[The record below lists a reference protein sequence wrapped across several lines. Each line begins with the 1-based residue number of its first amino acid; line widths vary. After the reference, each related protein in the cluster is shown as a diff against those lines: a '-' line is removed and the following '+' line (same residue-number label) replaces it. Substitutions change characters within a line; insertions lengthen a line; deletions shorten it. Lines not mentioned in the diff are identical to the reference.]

1 MKYTSVALLTFA
13 ASAVEKAQGFGSVSF
28 SRTSSRSSSLFYR
41 TDGQNEV
48 PNADSIALNNFNLPQ
63 FPVNSVDAPKKSVEK
78 KEETVASDEGE
89 EWLVAGKYVD
99 LTTRSES
106 KAARSVAPS
115 FGSSN
120 TAPLVTGAT
129 MPIPREPVVP
139 NPIANRAAAS
149 NRPVE
154 KRPVA
159 KRAPVRARR
168 TAVTVDDVVEKFDL
182 KNAIINN
189 KKPQQSPTQKYQESL
204 KMATN
209 SESKIKAMLESKEKE
224 LEDMQAYVKRS
235 NTVKQNMKSQ
245 LDAREKELLELK
257 ASMET
262 MTKELEQLQIES
274 KNEIAARDAATED
287 LKSQLSEKSAM
298 QQKRLKDQL
307 WEAELKLES
316 AKLEIESIQQLSEQK
331 EASTREEYEEKLVQ
345 LHKKHANEV
354 NGLYER
360 IKAEEAFYN
369 IAKADFQ
376 QAINLVNSDF
386 MDVDSLMKSVEAGEI
401 NKDRVAFLEQLA
413 SMQSSKQLDDLS
425 NKHKEEI
432 ASLEEKLKSEQELF
446 AKSKAE
452 LEAKIDALTNE
463 FTKEKADLLAQKE
476 TELAALAEKST
487 NEMNTLRIE
496 LEGKLSALNLDLEG
510 KTSEIESLTKELE
523 ETKSMSKLEIKN
535 LRARHH
541 VDVEAQKNLL
551 EKTKATAEEEKAK
564 IQSELDNVNVELGY
578 KITCLNNDVQ
588 EKVDKINSL
597 VKELEETKDK
607 AKKEISRMS
616 ARHHVDIEAEKA
628 LREMIQSNAQAEQA
642 RLNEILAYKNKE
654 IGDFHQERGSLRSV
668 AKVAMNLTKKK
679 MFSRE
684 KKVKVAEASPLAALD
699 NTLFDLSNMMFVN
712 GLKELGTKTPGSFEK
727 NEEMLAVFFG
737 N

>member
-28 SRTSSRSSSLFYR
+28 SRTNSRSSSLFYR
-41 TDGQNEV
+41 TDGQNEK

-99 LTTRSES
+99 LTTNNVS

-139 NPIANRAAAS
+139 KPVANRAAAS

-154 KRPVA
+154 KR
-159 KRAPVRARR
+159 PVRARR

-182 KNAIINN
+182 KNAIINS

-204 KMATN
+204 KMANN

-235 NTVKQNMKSQ
+235 NTVKSNMKSQ
-245 LDAREKELLELK
+245 LDEREKELLELK
-257 ASMET
+257 SSMEN

-274 KNEIAARDAATED
+274 KNEIAATEN
-287 LKSQLSEKSAM
+287 LKSQLSEKFAM
-298 QQKRLKDQL
+298 QQKKLKDQL

-316 AKLEIESIQQLSEQK
+316 AKLEIESIQQLSDQK

-360 IKAEEAFYN
+360 IKAEETFYN
-369 IAKADFQ
+369 TAKSDFQ
-376 QAINLVNSDF
+376 QAMTLVNSDF

-413 SMQSSKQLDDLS
+413 SMQSTKQVDDLT

-432 ASLEEKLKSEQELF
+432 ATLEEKLKSEQDLF

-452 LEAKIDALTNE
+452 LEAKIDALTTE
-463 FTKEKADLLAQKE
+463 FTKEKADLLAEKE
-476 TELAALAEKST
+476 SELAALAEKST
-487 NEMNTLRIE
+487 NEMNALRIE

-551 EKTKATAEEEKAK
+551 EKTKATAEEERAK
-564 IQSELDNVNVELGY
+564 IQSELDNLKVELGY

-588 EKVDKINSL
+588 DKVDKINNL

-654 IGDFHQERGSLRSV
+654 IGDFHQERSSLRSV

-684 KKVKVAEASPLAALD
+684 KKVKVGAASPLAALD
-699 NTLFDLSNMMFVN
+699 NTLFDLSNLMFVN
-712 GLKELGTKTPGSFEK
+712 GLKEIGTKTPGSFEK
-727 NEEMLAVFFG
+727 NEEMLEVFFG

>member
-1 MKYTSVALLTFA
+1 MKFESVALLTFA

-28 SRTSSRSSSLFYR
+28 SRTNSRSSSLFYR
-41 TDGQNEV
+41 TDGQNEK
-48 PNADSIALNNFNLPQ
+48 PSAESIALNNFNLPQ

-99 LTTRSES
+99 LTTNNAS

-115 FGSSN
+115 FAQN
-120 TAPLVTGAT
+120 AAPLVTPAV
-129 MPIPREPVVP
+129 MPVPREPVV
-139 NPIANRAAAS
+139 NRAAAP
-149 NRPVE
+149 N
-154 KRPVA
+154 RPVA

-182 KNAIINN
+182 KNAIM
-189 KKPQQSPTQKYQESL
+189 KPQQSPTQKYQESL
-204 KMATN
+204 KMANN

-235 NTVKQNMKSQ
+235 NTVKSNMKSQ
-245 LDAREKELLELK
+245 LDEREKELLELK
-257 ASMET
+257 SSMEN

-274 KNEIAARDAATED
+274 KNEIAATEN
-287 LKSQLSEKSAM
+287 LKSELSEKFAM
-298 QQKRLKDQL
+298 QQKKLKDQL

-316 AKLEIESIQQLSEQK
+316 AKLEIESIQQLSDQK

-360 IKAEEAFYN
+360 IKAEETFYN
-369 IAKADFQ
+369 NAKADFQ
-376 QAINLVNSDF
+376 QAMTLVNSDF

-413 SMQSSKQLDDLS
+413 SMQSSKQVDDLT

-432 ASLEEKLKSEQELF
+432 ANLEEKLKSEQDLF

-452 LEAKIDALTNE
+452 LEAKIESLTNE

-476 TELAALAEKST
+476 SELAALAEKST
-487 NEMNTLRIE
+487 NEMNALRIE

-541 VDVEAQKNLL
+541 VDIEAQKNLL

-564 IQSELDNVNVELGY
+564 IQSELDNVKVELGY

-588 EKVDKINSL
+588 EKVDKINNL

-616 ARHHVDIEAEKA
+616 ARHHVDIEAETA

-654 IGDFHQERGSLRSV
+654 IGDFHQERSSLRSV
-668 AKVAMNLTKKK
+668 AKVAINLTKKK

-684 KKVKVAEASPLAALD
+684 KKVKVAAASPLAALD
-699 NTLFDLSNMMFVN
+699 NTLFDLSNLMFVN
-712 GLKELGTKTPGSFEK
+712 GLKEIGTKTPGSFEK
-727 NEEMLAVFFG
+727 NEEMLEVFFA

>member
-28 SRTSSRSSSLFYR
+28 SRTNSRSSSLFYR
-41 TDGQNEV
+41 TDGQNEK
-48 PNADSIALNNFNLPQ
+48 PSAESIALNNFNLPQ

-78 KEETVASDEGE
+78 KGETVASDEGE

-99 LTTRSES
+99 LTTRNES

-120 TAPLVTGAT
+120 TAPLVASAT
-129 MPIPREPVVP
+129 MPVPREPFVP
-139 NPIANRAAAS
+139 NPVANRAAAS

-182 KNAIINN
+182 KNAVINR

-204 KMATN
+204 KMANN
-209 SESKIKAMLESKEKE
+209 SESKIKGMLESKEKE

-235 NTVKQNMKSQ
+235 NTVKSNMKSQ
-245 LDAREKELLELK
+245 LDEREKELLELK
-257 ASMET
+257 SSMEN

-274 KNEIAARDAATED
+274 KNEIAATEN

-298 QQKRLKDQL
+298 QQKKLKDQL

-316 AKLEIESIQQLSEQK
+316 AKLEIESIQQLSDQK

-360 IKAEEAFYN
+360 IKAEETFYN
-369 IAKADFQ
+369 NAKIDFQ
-376 QAINLVNSDF
+376 QAMTLVNSDF

-413 SMQSSKQLDDLS
+413 SMQSSKQVDDLT

-432 ASLEEKLKSEQELF
+432 VTLEEKLKSEQDLF

-452 LEAKIDALTNE
+452 LEAKIDTLTNE
-463 FTKEKADLLAQKE
+463 FTKEKADLLAEKE

-510 KTSEIESLTKELE
+510 KTSEIESLTKELD

-541 VDVEAQKNLL
+541 VDIEAQKNIL
-551 EKTKATAEEEKAK
+551 EMTKATAEEEKAK
-564 IQSELDNVNVELGY
+564 IQSELDNVKVELGY

-616 ARHHVDIEAEKA
+616 ARHHVDIEAETA

-654 IGDFHQERGSLRSV
+654 IGDFHQERSSLRSV
-668 AKVAMNLTKKK
+668 TKVAMNLTKKR

-684 KKVKVAEASPLAALD
+684 KKVKVAAASPLAALD
-699 NTLFDLSNMMFVN
+699 NTLFDLSNLMFVN
-712 GLKELGTKTPGSFEK
+712 GLKEIGTKTPGSFEK
-727 NEEMLAVFFG
+727 NEEMLEVFFG

>member
-1 MKYTSVALLTFA
+1 MKFTSVALLTFA

-28 SRTSSRSSSLFYR
+28 SRTNSRSSSLFYR
-41 TDGQNEV
+41 TDGQNEK
-48 PNADSIALNNFNLPQ
+48 PSAESIALNNFNLPQ

-99 LTTRSES
+99 LTTNNAS

-115 FGSSN
+115 FAQN
-120 TAPLVTGAT
+120 AAPLVTPAV
-129 MPIPREPVVP
+129 MPVPREPVV
-139 NPIANRAAAS
+139 NRAAAP
-149 NRPVE
+149 N
-154 KRPVA
+154 KPVA

-182 KNAIINN
+182 KNAVINSR
-189 KKPQQSPTQKYQESL
+189 KPQQSPTQKYSESL
-204 KMATN
+204 KMANN

-235 NTVKQNMKSQ
+235 NTVKSNMKSQ
-245 LDAREKELLELK
+245 LDEREKELLELK
-257 ASMET
+257 SSMEN

-274 KNEIAARDAATED
+274 KNEIAATEN
-287 LKSQLSEKSAM
+287 LKSQISEKYAM
-298 QQKRLKDQL
+298 QQKKLKDQL

-316 AKLEIESIQQLSEQK
+316 AKLEIESIQQLSDQK

-360 IKAEEAFYN
+360 IKAEETFYN
-369 IAKADFQ
+369 NAKADFQ
-376 QAINLVNSDF
+376 QAMTLVNSDF

-413 SMQSSKQLDDLS
+413 SMQSSKQVDDLT

-432 ASLEEKLKSEQELF
+432 ATLEEKLKSEQDLF

-452 LEAKIDALTNE
+452 LEAKIESLTNE

-476 TELAALAEKST
+476 SELAALAEKST
-487 NEMNTLRIE
+487 NEMNALRIE

-541 VDVEAQKNLL
+541 VDIEAQKNLL

-564 IQSELDNVNVELGY
+564 IQSELDNVKVELGY

-616 ARHHVDIEAEKA
+616 ARHHVDIGAEKA

-654 IGDFHQERGSLRSV
+654 IGDFHQERSSLRSV

-684 KKVKVAEASPLAALD
+684 KKVKVAAASPLAALD
-699 NTLFDLSNMMFVN
+699 NTLFDLSNLMFVN
-712 GLKELGTKTPGSFEK
+712 GLKEIGTKTPGSFEK
-727 NEEMLAVFFG
+727 NEEMLEVFFA

>member
-28 SRTSSRSSSLFYR
+28 SRTNSRSSSLFYR
-41 TDGQNEV
+41 TDGQNEK

-99 LTTRSES
+99 LTTNNVS

-139 NPIANRAAAS
+139 EPVANRAAAS

-154 KRPVA
+154 KR
-159 KRAPVRARR
+159 PVRARR

-182 KNAIINN
+182 KNAIINS

-204 KMATN
+204 KMANN

-235 NTVKQNMKSQ
+235 NTVKSNMKSQ
-245 LDAREKELLELK
+245 LDEREKELLELK
-257 ASMET
+257 SSMEN

-274 KNEIAARDAATED
+274 KNEIAATEN
-287 LKSQLSEKSAM
+287 LKSQLSEKFAM
-298 QQKRLKDQL
+298 QQKKLKDQL

-316 AKLEIESIQQLSEQK
+316 AKLEIESIQQLSDQK

-360 IKAEEAFYN
+360 IKAEETFYN
-369 IAKADFQ
+369 TAKSDFQ
-376 QAINLVNSDF
+376 QAMTLVNSDF

-413 SMQSSKQLDDLS
+413 SMQSTKQVDDLT

-432 ASLEEKLKSEQELF
+432 ATLEEKLKSEQDLF

-452 LEAKIDALTNE
+452 LEAKIDALTTE
-463 FTKEKADLLAQKE
+463 FTKEKADLLAEKE
-476 TELAALAEKST
+476 SELAALAEKST
-487 NEMNTLRIE
+487 NEMNALRIE

-551 EKTKATAEEEKAK
+551 EKTKATAEEERAK
-564 IQSELDNVNVELGY
+564 IQSELDNLKVELGY

-588 EKVDKINSL
+588 DKVDKINNL

-654 IGDFHQERGSLRSV
+654 IGDFHQERSSLRSV

-684 KKVKVAEASPLAALD
+684 KKVKVGAASPLAALD
-699 NTLFDLSNMMFVN
+699 NTLFDLSNLMFVN
-712 GLKELGTKTPGSFEK
+712 GLKEIGTKTPGSFEK
-727 NEEMLAVFFG
+727 NEEMLEVFFG